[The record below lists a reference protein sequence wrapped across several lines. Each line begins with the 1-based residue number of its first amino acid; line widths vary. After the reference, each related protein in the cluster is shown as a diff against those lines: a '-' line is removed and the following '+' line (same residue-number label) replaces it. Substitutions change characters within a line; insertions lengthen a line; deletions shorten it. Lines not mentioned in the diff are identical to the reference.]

1 MHRYRIPVCL
11 LLVSILTCPVG
22 CSDRGSV
29 IAPEGARSAGLFQVT
44 ERQPQ
49 NVAEGGTR
57 LGQYRRVWPHEDGT
71 GWAYHLTS
79 RIWDQPPPV
88 LFPTRDEVPVV
99 SMDDA
104 IRLLET
110 EPTGANPET
119 STGSYRLQFNG
130 LITTL
135 SRVSRQNLQETLEQG
150 ATATATSATATSAT
164 ATSAT
169 PPSATPK
176 PGPAFMQLLRR

>member
-11 LLVSILTCPVG
+11 LLALILTCPVG
-22 CSDRGSV
+22 CPDRGSV
-29 IAPEGARSAGLFQVT
+29 IAPENVRTAALFQVT
-44 ERQPQ
+44 EGQPQ

-57 LGQYRRVWPHEDGT
+57 LGQYRRIWPHEDGR
-71 GWAYHLTS
+71 GWVYHLTS

-119 STGSYRLQFNG
+119 NTDSYRLPFHG

-135 SRVSRQNLQETLEQG
+135 SDVPRQNCQT
-150 ATATATSATATSAT
+150 T
-164 ATSAT
+164 
-169 PPSATPK
+169 
-176 PGPAFMQLLRR
+176 